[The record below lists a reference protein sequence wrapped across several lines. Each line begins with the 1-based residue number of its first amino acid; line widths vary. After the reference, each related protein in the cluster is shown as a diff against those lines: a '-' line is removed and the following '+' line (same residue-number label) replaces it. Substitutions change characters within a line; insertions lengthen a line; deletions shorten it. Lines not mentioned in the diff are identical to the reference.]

1 MSEDEDTEQSTVDL
15 VKYTYSVKLVNRSK
29 KSEFRVYNVRDEVRF
44 TDMDNLR
51 SFIRARFKEFADC
64 DDIYIGYIEP
74 GHGWKGKQT
83 WLSSDEDIKD
93 LYAVCSKVRHI
104 LLWCYLPSPKEKK
117 RKRNLESYQ
126 ETQNKRSR
134 CLASNKC
141 KIDEAGDILQ
151 DLTNKHGNKYTP
163 EQLHAW
169 AEMLQMKSHTSR
181 EVPPSKPFFKSNH
194 KEREN
199 STSVSSCSPSRIHA
213 RTECI
218 EQLQKIGNL
227 LEKGIIS
234 QEQHDKLQKS
244 IMKDIL

>member
-1 MSEDEDTEQSTVDL
+1 M
-15 VKYTYSVKLVNRSK
+15 
-29 KSEFRVYNVRDEVRF
+29 
-44 TDMDNLR
+44 
-51 SFIRARFKEFADC
+51 
-64 DDIYIGYIEP
+64 
-74 GHGWKGKQT
+74 
-83 WLSSDEDIKD
+83 
-93 LYAVCSKVRHI
+93 CSKVRHI

-117 RKRNLESYQ
+117 RKRNLE
-126 ETQNKRSR
+126 SR

-163 EQLHAW
+163 EELHAW

-194 KEREN
+194 KEPKVREN

-227 LEKGIIS
+227 LEKGIS